1 MEVGE
6 EEEDTV
12 ETEEVES
19 LKPER
24 FGNPADSLTLAA
36 ILKDKLQDLYKEPD
50 VANLREK
57 LGDAE

>member
-1 MEVGE
+1 MEGG

-12 ETEEVES
+12 EREGVES
-19 LKPER
+19 IKPER
-24 FGNPADSLTLAA
+24 FGNPADSKTLFA